1 MRLDQYMGQHNI
13 ASRREAKRLIVDG
26 LVSVNKKVVREP
38 GFTVTEKDTVVLAK
52 VAEMMHAKT
61 TILLY
66 KPKGITCSTNTSEG
80 TTLYQ
85 KFPQFKN
92 LTYVGRLDKESEGL
106 LLLSDDG
113 LITKAVTG
121 EHSDIEKEYVVTV
134 REKVLPT
141 HLQRIEKGMKINGE
155 KTLPAKAYRDAQDTL
170 RIILKEGKKHQVRR
184 MANALHLTV
193 SNLKRIRIGDLTIG
207 SMKPGQHRRLTE
219 KEIADLKKF

>member
-1 MRLDQYMGQHNI
+1 MRLDHYLGHHNI
-13 ASRREAKRLIVDG
+13 ASRREAKRLITDG
-26 LVSVNKKVVREP
+26 VILVNKKAVREP
-38 GFTVTEKDTVVLAK
+38 GYKVQATDTVSLKMGVTTTP
-52 VAEMMHAKT
+52 KT

-66 KPKGITCSTNTSEG
+66 KPKGITCSTNTTEG
-80 TTLYQ
+80 ITLYQ

-106 LLLSDDG
+106 LLMSDDG
-113 LITKAVTG
+113 IITKAVTG

-134 REKVLPT
+134 RERVLPT
-141 HLQRIEKGMKINGE
+141 HIERIHKGMKIDGE
-155 KTLPAKAYRDAQDTL
+155 KAQPALAFKDAHNTL

-193 SNLKRIRIGDLTIG
+193 TNLKRIRIGDLKIG
-207 SMKPGQHRRLTE
+207 TMKPGQSRKLTD